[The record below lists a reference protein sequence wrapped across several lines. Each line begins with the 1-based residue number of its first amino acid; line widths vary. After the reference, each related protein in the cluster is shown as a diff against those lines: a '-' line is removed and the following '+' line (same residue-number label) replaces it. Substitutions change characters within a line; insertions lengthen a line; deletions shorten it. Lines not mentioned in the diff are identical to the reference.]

1 MGRDATIY
9 RKNRETGEI
18 RSEHAGRAHYFDA
31 QTAGQYLCYAGQF
44 DGVHS
49 RTEWVRFQELSLN
62 LFRVSLAK
70 GGENHEM
77 VQGVLDLCKPYA
89 ETCDF
94 FIHAEEAPY
103 PDEVE
108 VWYDEKEKQ
117 EAMVRKV
124 EQIKRDA
131 ENAVGYAVVKQEL
144 AEKIAKQWE

>member
-18 RSEHAGRAHYFDA
+18 GSEYAGRAHYFDA
-31 QTAGQYLCYAGQF
+31 QPVGQYLCYAGQF
-44 DGVHS
+44 DEV
-49 RTEWVRFQELSLN
+49 RWPVEWVNFKELSRN
-62 LFRVSLAK
+62 LFRVALAK
-70 GGENHEM
+70 SGENLEM
-77 VQGVLDLCKPYA
+77 VQGVLDLCKPHA